1 MAKIEPIARK
11 LYEGLMIYVPKS
23 KITEYDKEF
32 SSRKVFTS
40 KFVKEFFPKYINFN
54 YWIKKPKREEDIRLL
69 NYFIVEVPVLGVK
82 WTNSLRC
89 NNPKKLNKF
98 RVKDAKK

>member
-1 MAKIEPIARK
+1 MAKIEPIAHI
-11 LYEGLMIYVPKS
+11 LYEGLRIYVPKS

-54 YWIKKPKREEDIRLL
+54 YWIKKPKQIEDIRLL
-69 NYFIVEVPVLGVK
+69 NYFIVEVPVLGVT
-82 WTNSLRC
+82 WTNLLRY
-89 NNPKKLNKF
+89 NNLKKLNKY
-98 RVKDAKK
+98 RVKETKK